1 MATKKERDLDPRAL
15 DVPVLCR
22 QGGVLEGSWPLVGM
36 ARLSES
42 LSAVTDTGVA
52 WTAKGELVPVAG
64 GEAELWLQLAAQ
76 AKVGL
81 QCQRCLQP
89 MLEKLVVERRF
100 HFVHSEDA
108 AARLDEQSEDDVLL
122 LPQRLDL
129 HALLEDELILALPLV
144 PRHAVC
150 PEPLPLASGP
160 LDGTAEDAAPH
171 PFAALAALR
180 GRTPGSS

>member
-1 MATKKERDLDPRAL
+1 MAPKKERALEPRAL

-22 QGGVLEGSWPLVGM
+22 QGNLLEGSWPLVGM
-36 ARLSES
+36 TRLAQG
-42 LSAVTDTGVA
+42 LSAVPDTSAA
-52 WTAKGELVPVAG
+52 WTAQGESMDVAG
-64 GEAELWLQLAAQ
+64 GAAELWLRLAAH
-76 AKVGL
+76 ADVCL

-89 MLEKLVVERRF
+89 VLQALVVDRRF
-100 HFVHSEDA
+100 RFVHTEDE
-108 AARLDEQSEDDVLL
+108 AARLDETSEHDVLL

-150 PEPLPLASGP
+150 PEPLVLASDR
-160 LDGTAEDAAPH
+160 LDAAAEDTAPH

-180 GRTPGSS
+180 DHTPDSS